1 MRRAVDADPRRPHP
15 HAFCRRC
22 GRVML
27 APTFR
32 RQCETCG
39 DELPPPVP
47 MARLNQPPSGA
58 GLLFGFTL
66 LMLAMLLVMILL
78 HGLHG

>member
-1 MRRAVDADPRRPHP
+1 
-15 HAFCRRC
+15 
-22 GRVML
+22 
-27 APTFR
+27 
-32 RQCETCG
+32 
-39 DELPPPVP
+39 